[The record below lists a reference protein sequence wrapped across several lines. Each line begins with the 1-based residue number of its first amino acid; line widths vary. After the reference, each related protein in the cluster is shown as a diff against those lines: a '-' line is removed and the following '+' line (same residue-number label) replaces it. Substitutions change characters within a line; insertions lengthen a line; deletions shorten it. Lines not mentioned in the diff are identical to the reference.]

1 MRRDLLQ
8 DGDDE
13 VPKQWLPPYAGP
25 GAMAAGSA
33 ERAPSAGRG
42 GRAGGSARAGPR
54 VGPRA
59 GGRALAQDVRISS
72 KPDLRGLGQAL
83 ARGGERGT
91 LGCAPTKV
99 HPALSMAC
107 PMLLHYKS
115 GPRFAPTL
123 FKRLEVPSVCS
134 LHKEARVH

>member
-1 MRRDLLQ
+1 M
-8 DGDDE
+8 
-13 VPKQWLPPYAGP
+13 PKQWLPPYAGP
-25 GAMAAGSA
+25 GATAAGST

-54 VGPRA
+54 VGPKA

-91 LGCAPTKV
+91 LGCAPNKSFRV
-99 HPALSMAC
+99 NFRLISGDRLPALFIAYSVLEELT
-107 PMLLHYKS
+107 LL
-115 GPRFAPTL
+115 R
-123 FKRLEVPSVCS
+123 
-134 LHKEARVH
+134 